1 MKILI
6 AADDTVSR
14 LILKRTLEKLGH
26 EVMEAR
32 DGQEAWAVF
41 EHEVVPVL
49 ISDKNMPDMDGLE
62 LCRRIRARD
71 RKKYTYIIVITGS
84 DGGKGFL
91 EAMDAGADDY
101 TVKPFVEEQLAARLR
116 VAQRIL
122 RLQEQIKELIIR
134 TCSYCGN
141 MLNEKGEWMP
151 GDPSVDKF
159 RNVALS
165 HSICPVCWEKNAVPE
180 LEAFKKRRREEAD
193 EKQNTKNP

>member
-6 AADDTVSR
+6 AEDDTMSR

-26 EVMEAR
+26 EVIEAR
-32 DGQEAWAVF
+32 DGREAWAAF
-41 EHEVVPVL
+41 EREDVPVL

-62 LCRRIRARD
+62 LCRRIRAQN

-84 DGGKGFL
+84 DAGKGFL

-101 TVKPFVEEQLAARLR
+101 ATKPFVEEQLAARLR

-122 RLQEQIKELIIR
+122 RLQEEIKQLIIR
-134 TCSYCGN
+134 TCCYCGQ
-141 MLNEKGEWMP
+141 MLNEQGQWVP
-151 GDPSVDKF
+151 GDPSVDRF

-165 HSICPVCWEKNAVPE
+165 HSICPACWEKHAVPE
-180 LEAFKKRRREEAD
+180 LEAYKQRRRTEAAS
-193 EKQNTKNP
+193 